1 MGATLTT
8 VPGCWCAHNTAR
20 CAAADDGGAKALPGV
35 EDPGSGSRRV
45 PQRALKQGYMA
56 VHFVCIWHL
65 VGLDHEAVGRD
76 RRGVGQSFFKG
87 YRCRCVHMLQ
97 MHKLVS

>member
-8 VPGCWCAHNTAR
+8 VSGCWCAHNIAR
-20 CAAADDGGAKALPGV
+20 CAVADDGGAKAFPGV
-35 EDPGSGSRRV
+35 ENPGSGSIRV

-65 VGLDHEAVGRD
+65 VGLDHEAVCRD
-76 RRGVGQSFFKG
+76 RRGVGQYFLIFKG
-87 YRCRCVHMLQ
+87 RFPLTIVPNLR
-97 MHKLVS
+97 

>member
-8 VPGCWCAHNTAR
+8 VPGCWCAHNIAR
-20 CAAADDGGAKALPGV
+20 CAVADDGGAKAFPGV
-35 EDPGSGSRRV
+35 ENPGSGSIRV

-65 VGLDHEAVGRD
+65 VGLDHEAVCRD
-76 RRGVGQSFFKG
+76 AYGVCDTEKWWHF
-87 YRCRCVHMLQ
+87 R
-97 MHKLVS
+97 